1 MAKAKLREFIRYL
14 QKQHYSIVVAPGG
27 TIRSFTIRFHLLRL
41 YTVVAVFVVVSAGL
55 FLMGME
61 YANRVEA
68 QKRLQDLKNL
78 SAHRD
83 GQLEILDTRRDEL
96 QREINGY
103 VETDDNV
110 RRVHD
115 MKTLDPEVRKAGV
128 GGPISSVGHLMKLR
142 GDNQVRDLELALRQA
157 ELQVESFGEILD
169 TVRREKHIA
178 SHTPS
183 IQPCPGRN
191 CSGFGWRRNPLF
203 GGVQFHKGLDYANI
217 TGTPIYAPADG
228 VIKFAGMRGGYGYCV
243 FVYHGYGFETRY
255 AHCSQLLVHDGEQV
269 ERHDLIAYVGATGW
283 ATGSH
288 LHYEVLVNGI
298 HVDPERYVLPDY
310 LTE

>member
-1 MAKAKLREFIRYL
+1 M
-14 QKQHYSIVVAPGG
+14 G
-27 TIRSFTIRFHLLRL
+27 T
-41 YTVVAVFVVVSAGL
+41 
-55 FLMGME
+55 E

-68 QKRLQDLKNL
+68 QKRLQALKEL
-78 SAHRD
+78 SEVQDERLNSLDAH
-83 GQLEILDTRRDEL
+83 RDEL
-96 QREINGY
+96 QEEINGY
-103 VETDDNV
+103 VASDDNV
-110 RRVHD
+110 RMVHD
-115 MKTLDPEVRKAGV
+115 MEALDAEVRKAGV
-128 GGPISSVGHLMKLR
+128 GGPISSVGHLMKL
-142 GDNQVRDLELALRQA
+142 GSDKKLEDLELALRQA
-157 ELQVESFGEILD
+157 ELQKESFGEILD

-183 IQPCPGRN
+183 IAPCPGHN

-203 GGVQFHKGLDYANI
+203 GGVQFHKGIDFANI

-228 VIKFAGMRGGYGYCV
+228 VVKFAGMRGGYGYTV
-243 FVYHGYGFETRY
+243 FIDHGYGFETRY
-255 AHCSQLLVHDGEQV
+255 GHCSQVLVSDGQQV

-283 ATGSH
+283 ATGPH